1 MSDVCV
7 YCFVNTHT
15 HTHSSCLAAEQASP
29 SWPKKKNKTAGQDAE
44 HREYRIKEQ
53 IEMDKLSAK
62 HQFHNVTSQTATKT
76 TLKPEAQKFMVRYGT
91 SKDFG
96 EDEKHKIL
104 LYFSLLIL
112 LIRCRGRQE
121 NAKAK

>member
-1 MSDVCV
+1 M
-7 YCFVNTHT
+7 
-15 HTHSSCLAAEQASP
+15 A
-29 SWPKKKNKTAGQDAE
+29 KKKKKTAGQDAE
-44 HREYRIKEQ
+44 NREYRIKEQ
-53 IEMDKLSAK
+53 IEMDKLSAN

-112 LIRCRGRQE
+112 LIRCRGRWE
-121 NAKAK
+121 NAKAKWAADICLWLISAADNQRWNQENKSDI